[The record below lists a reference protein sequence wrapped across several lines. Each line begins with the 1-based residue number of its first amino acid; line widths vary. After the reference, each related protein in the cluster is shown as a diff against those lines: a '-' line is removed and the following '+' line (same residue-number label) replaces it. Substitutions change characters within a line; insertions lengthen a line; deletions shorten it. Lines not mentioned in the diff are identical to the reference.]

1 MPRKARKQS
10 RTGIYHIMLRGINQQ
25 TIFEDET
32 DKRQFL
38 QTLKRY
44 KELCHFK
51 LYSYCIMDNHV
62 HLLLEEGEE
71 SFSQSLKRISSS
83 YVYWYNLKYDRSGHL
98 FQGRFNSECVND
110 MDYFLT
116 VVRYIHQNPLKAAV
130 VRTVWDSKWTSIH
143 AYLGRRSDLVDTEK
157 VLALLAFDDITAL
170 KCYKNFM
177 EEVNEDQCLD
187 IILKT
192 RVQDCEVR
200 EHLMNLGVPHSSMLQ
215 QMERKKRNGI
225 LASLKSIEGVSC
237 RQISRVTGISKSVV
251 GRAPGPGD
259 RYVVPSGS
267 ERVKK
272 QN

>member
-1 MPRKARKQS
+1 MPRTARKQS

-38 QTLKRY
+38 LTLKRY
-44 KELCHFK
+44 KELSQFK

-71 SFSQSLKRISSS
+71 AVSHVLKRISSS
-83 YVYWYNLKYDRSGHL
+83 YVYWYNLKYDRHGHL

-130 VRTVWDSKWTSIH
+130 VGNVWDSKWTSIH
-143 AYLGRRSDLVDTEK
+143 AYLGGRSDLVDTEK
-157 VLALLAFDDITAL
+157 YLALLALDDASAL
-170 KCYKNFM
+170 RRYKIFM

-187 IILKT
+187 IIVNR

-200 EHLMNLGVPHSSMLQ
+200 EHLINLGVPHSSVLQ
-215 QMERKKRNGI
+215 QMDRRKRDEI
-225 LASLKSIEGVSC
+225 LASLKAIEGVSY

-251 GRAPGPGD
+251 GRALGQRD
-259 RYVVPSGS
+259 RYRVPS
-267 ERVKK
+267 EP
-272 QN
+272 NE